1 MTIKET
7 KLLNELLEHLKELL
21 IQNKFPTEAILLLI
35 KNRIQD
41 FKRLRHSNEISRNKR
56 TKK

>member
-7 KLLNELLEHLKELL
+7 KLLNDLLKHLKELL
-21 IQNKFPTEAILLLI
+21 IKNEFSTDAILLLVR
-35 KNRIQD
+35 NRIQD
-41 FKRLRHSNEISRNKR
+41 FKRTIHSNEISRNKK